1 MNGWK
6 AGMLMIAAVLVCG
19 LGSAQAED
27 QPIDDGSKLTITS
40 PKDGEKV
47 GDTFEL
53 KYELAKGSSAHHAH
67 VYLDGQYQK
76 GFGGTFK
83 GVAKGKHE
91 IKVSAATEK
100 HKPVNATAMVTVE
113 VQ

>member
-1 MNGWK
+1 MKRWNVVL
-6 AGMLMIAAVLVCG
+6 AVMAAVLAVG
-19 LGSAQAED
+19 FGMAQAED
-27 QPIDDGSKLTITS
+27 QPIEDGSKIVITS
-40 PKDGEKV
+40 PKDGDTV
-47 GDTFEL
+47 GDTFDL

-76 GFGGTFK
+76 GFSGTFK

-100 HKPVNATAMVTVE
+100 HKPVNASASVTVE

>member
-6 AGMLMIAAVLVCG
+6 VGMLMIATVLAFG

-40 PKDGEKV
+40 PKDGDKV

-76 GFGGTFK
+76 GFSGTFK
-83 GVAKGKHE
+83 GVPKGKHQ

-100 HKPVNATAMVTVE
+100 HKPVNATATVTVE

>member
-1 MNGWK
+1 MNRWK
-6 AGMLMIAAVLVCG
+6 VVLVVMATGLVAG
-19 LGSAQAED
+19 LGMAQAED
-27 QPIDDGSKLTITS
+27 RPIDDGSKIVITA
-40 PKDGEKV
+40 PKDGDKV
-47 GDTFEL
+47 GDTFDL

-76 GFGGTFK
+76 GFSGTFK
-83 GVAKGKHE
+83 GVPKGKHE

-100 HKPVNATAMVTVE
+100 HKPVNATATVTVE